1 MKKIWKRK
9 EDMEPRSLKRRLL
22 SFLILCWAVPVIVF
36 FFFTTL
42 SYQKGIIQKT
52 ESLIE
57 DQMESTAA
65 FITIRL
71 EDIISICQGPSYERT
86 WENAWKRYRSGEY
99 DHSQYQKAMN
109 SSMSGKFYLDSRFQM
124 YTFYEKDT
132 EFPAFYTARAGQS
145 REEYMERV
153 HPAVEEWRRGGLDY
167 THVGV
172 VDGRLFIIRNLYT
185 TSNYEYF
192 GTMVVELDVNRIL
205 QDVPRERAEDMILIL
220 NENSQKLNYKSVCE
234 NTDQEKI
241 IDKILQHYNGYSGN
255 VVKKEMNAFYSAYL
269 YQEKFDNFHMG
280 IILLT
285 EQREVYSSLFDLYEI
300 VIIMMVLFL
309 PLTFYAGHFLR
320 KQIQEPVMRL
330 TVASREMEEGNIGAE
345 VKGGV
350 MPNKEFNYLRESFNS
365 MSAQVKEL
373 FDYIYDEKLA
383 KKDAQILALQ
393 AQINPHFLN
402 NTLEMMNWQAR
413 MSGDAVVSKMIE
425 SLSTV
430 LDYRMNRASVKE
442 IYLAEELR
450 CTDAY
455 FYIMSMRFGQRLQV
469 TRDIDE
475 ELLYI
480 NVPPLILQPL
490 VENAIIHGVEAVKSG
505 SIGLHIYH
513 DEEHVYLEVSNTGK
527 EMTKEDQERIQGL
540 LSGEE
545 DKMLKGKG
553 KHTSIGIRNVNQR
566 IKLVYGEEYG
576 LSIRQ
581 KEEGVTISAIKI
593 PYVSKQD
600 EGIQELL
607 EEKRQD
613 QERKKMEKELKSIRK
628 HRKNDTK

>member
-1 MKKIWKRK
+1 MKNIWKRK
-9 EDMEPRSLKRRLL
+9 ENMEPRSLKRRLL

-71 EDIISICQGPSYERT
+71 EEVIGICQGPSYERT
-86 WENAWKRYRSGEY
+86 WENAWKRYCSGEY

-132 EFPAFYTARAGQS
+132 EYPALYTARAGQS

-153 HPAVEEWRRGGLDY
+153 HPIVEEWRRGGLDY
-167 THVGV
+167 THTEV
-172 VDGRLFIIRNLYT
+172 VDDRLFLIRNLYT

-192 GTMVVELDVNRIL
+192 GTLVVELDVNRIL
-205 QDVPRERAEDMILIL
+205 RDIPRKRAEDMILVLNEKHQIL
-220 NENSQKLNYKSVCE
+220 NYASVRD
-234 NTDQEKI
+234 NTNKEKV
-241 IDKILQHYNGYSGN
+241 IDKILKYYNGYSGN
-255 VVKKEMNAFYSAYL
+255 VVKKEMNASYTAYL

-280 IILLT
+280 IIQLT
-285 EQREVYSSLFDLYEI
+285 EQREIYSSLYDLYEI
-300 VIIMMVLFL
+300 VIIMMVFFL
-309 PLTFYAGHFLR
+309 PLTFYAGHFLQ

-330 TVASREMEEGNIGAE
+330 TVASREMEEGNIGVE

-350 MPNKEFNYLRESFNS
+350 MPNKEFNYLRKSFNS

-442 IYLAEELR
+442 IYLMEELR

-513 DEEHVYLEVSNTGK
+513 DGENVYLEVSNTGK
-527 EMTKEDQERIQGL
+527 EMTEEEQERIRGL
-540 LSGEE
+540 LSGDEG
-545 DKMLKGKG
+545 KMLKGKG

-576 LSIRQ
+576 LFIHQ
-581 KEEGVTISAIKI
+581 NEKGITISTIKI
-593 PYVSKQD
+593 PYVCKQD
-600 EGIQELL
+600 EGVRELL
-607 EEKRQD
+607 EEKRQN
-613 QERKKMEKELKSIRK
+613 QERQRMEKELKSIGKRK
-628 HRKNDTK
+628 KNDAE

>member
-22 SFLILCWAVPVIVF
+22 SFIILCWAAPVIVF

-52 ESLIE
+52 ENLIE
-57 DQMESTAA
+57 DQLESTAA

-71 EDIISICQGPSYERT
+71 EDVIRICQEPSYERT
-86 WENAWKRYRSGEY
+86 WENAWKRYCSGEY
-99 DHSQYQKAMN
+99 DLAEYRRSMD
-109 SSMSGKFYLDSRFQM
+109 SSMNGKFYLDNRFRM
-124 YTFYEKDT
+124 YTFYEKDAEHT
-132 EFPAFYTARAGQS
+132 AFYTAKAGQS
-145 REEYMERV
+145 REEYMETV
-153 HPAVEEWRRGGLDY
+153 HPVVGEWREGGLDY
-167 THVGV
+167 THVEV
-172 VDGRLFIIRNLYT
+172 VEGRLFLMRNLYT
-185 TSNYEYF
+185 ASNYEYF
-192 GTMVVELDVNRIL
+192 GTMVVELDINKIL
-205 QDVPRERAEDMILIL
+205 QDVPKERAEDMILVL
-220 NENSQKLNYKSVCE
+220 NQKDQKLNYTKVCE
-234 NTDQEKI
+234 NTSQEKI
-241 IDKILQHYNGYSGN
+241 IDKLLEHYNGYSGN
-255 VVKKEMNAFYSAYL
+255 MVKKEMNAFYSAYL

-280 IILLT
+280 IILVT
-285 EQREVYSSLFDLYEI
+285 EQREVYSSLYDLYEI
-300 VIIMMVLFL
+300 VIIMSVLFL
-309 PLTFYAGHFLR
+309 PLTFYVRHFLR

-330 TVASREMEEGNIGAE
+330 MVASREMEEGNIGAE
-345 VKGGV
+345 VKGGI
-350 MPNKEFNYLRESFNS
+350 MPNREFNYLRKSFNS
-365 MSAQVKEL
+365 MSIQVKEL

-513 DEEHVYLEVSNTGK
+513 DEEYVYLEVSNTGK
-527 EMTKEDQERIQGL
+527 EMTPEEQRRVQGL
-540 LSGEE
+540 LEGEE

-566 IKLVYGEEYG
+566 IRLVYGEEYG
-576 LSIRQ
+576 LSICQ
-581 KEEGVTISAIKI
+581 KEKGLTVSAIKI
-593 PYVSKQD
+593 PYVSKED
-600 EGIQELL
+600 EDVQELR
-607 EEKRQD
+607 EEERQN
-613 QERKKMEKELKSIRK
+613 QERQKMEKELKSIYRHK
-628 HRKNDTK
+628 GNETE